1 MAEAK
6 LPGLID
12 RAPDADWQRD
22 KAEGQCKVLA
32 RELTLLWIR
41 GSELYLTI
49 VDTLQ
54 RGSLIEGMRFATACH
69 TEMAMQLAML

>member
-12 RAPDADWQRD
+12 RAPDADRQQD
-22 KAEGQCKVLA
+22 KAEGQSKVLA

-49 VDTLQ
+49 VDTL
-54 RGSLIEGMRFATACH
+54 
-69 TEMAMQLAML
+69 